1 MKKLYALI
9 LALTLCLSLT
19 ACGGGQTGG
28 DSGGSTDDGDSPGD
42 AGDRVEYT
50 EITLQLAHYNAVD
63 QPIHLA
69 LEKWAEM
76 LSEQSG
82 GAVTLDVYPAAS
94 LYNQTDGQDAV
105 IMGTLDMYMADTSMM
120 SNDEPEY
127 ALFSLP
133 FLIDS
138 YETADKLV
146 YGEIGQAIDQR
157 MIDNLGVVPLGWTW
171 NGFRNMCT
179 TKPITSVADCKNFK
193 LRSPGSDIYLDTF
206 NTLGMSP
213 NVITWS
219 EAYTAM
225 QSGIVDGVESGLEA
239 FYTQGFYT
247 LGENICLSRHMIS
260 IIGPTINVDKWNSLN
275 EATQKLMRDT
285 WAKCQEELNETVMGN
300 EDGYQQKLT
309 DEGCNITEFED
320 RQELIDLFT
329 PYWSS
334 SAESNG
340 YSELLEQ
347 AMEIVNG

>member
-1 MKKLYALI
+1 
-9 LALTLCLSLT
+9 
-19 ACGGGQTGG
+19 
-28 DSGGSTDDGDSPGD
+28 
-42 AGDRVEYT
+42 
-50 EITLQLAHYNAVD
+50 
-63 QPIHLA
+63 
-69 LEKWAEM
+69 
-76 LSEQSG
+76 
-82 GAVTLDVYPAAS
+82 
-94 LYNQTDGQDAV
+94 
-105 IMGTLDMYMADTSMM
+105 
-120 SNDEPEY
+120 
-127 ALFSLP
+127 
-133 FLIDS
+133 
-138 YETADKLV
+138 
-146 YGEIGQAIDQR
+146 
-157 MIDNLGVVPLGWTW
+157 
-171 NGFRNMCT
+171 
-179 TKPITSVADCKNFK
+179 
-193 LRSPGSDIYLDTF
+193 
-206 NTLGMSP
+206 
-213 NVITWS
+213 
-219 EAYTAM
+219 M

-347 AMEIVNG
+347 AMDASARPRRFGYFQRRRYI